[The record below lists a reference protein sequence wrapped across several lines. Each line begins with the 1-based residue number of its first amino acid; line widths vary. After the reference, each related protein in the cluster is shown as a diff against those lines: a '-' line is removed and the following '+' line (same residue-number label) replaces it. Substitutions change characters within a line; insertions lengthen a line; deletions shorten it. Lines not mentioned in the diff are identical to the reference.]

1 MWSMPQ
7 CMLSENS
14 EADSKFLYI
23 AHIERSPYL
32 ASNMCCFGSYV
43 VLWSIEC
50 IIPQVGIKRT
60 SREGGW

>member
-32 ASNMCCFGSYV
+32 ASNSA
-43 VLWSIEC
+43 VLVPTWFY
-50 IIPQVGIKRT
+50 GA
-60 SREGGW
+60 